1 MIVESRGPLL
11 SRRRVLLAA
20 ASAPLAVACTTPPP
34 PPPPPDPLAEL
45 AVQARADAALA
56 TAVGATEVAEGRA
69 EHAELLQAEV
79 DRARPSGPS
88 SSASAPSSTSA
99 EPPPSGGTPE
109 QVVEALKAAQR
120 AASDLLATVPT
131 YRAGL
136 LGSVAAG
143 CASLLEVLS

>member
-1 MIVESRGPLL
+1 MIAESRGPLL

-34 PPPPPDPLAEL
+34 APPPPDPLAEL

-56 TAVGATEVAEGRA
+56 TAAGASEVADARA
-69 EHAELLQAEV
+69 EHAKLLQAEV

-88 SSASAPSSTSA
+88 SSAAPASTSTP
-99 EPPPSGGTPE
+99 PPPSGATPDE
-109 QVVEALKAAQR
+109 VVAALNAAQK
-120 AASDLLATVPT
+120 AGTELLATVPS

-136 LGSVAAG
+136 LGSVVAG
-143 CASLLEVLS
+143 CASLVEAMS

>member
-1 MIVESRGPLL
+1 MIAESRGPLF

-34 PPPPPDPLAEL
+34 APPPPDPLAEL

-56 TAVGATEVAEGRA
+56 TAAGVTEVAEART
-69 EHAELLQAEV
+69 EHARLLQAEV

-99 EPPPSGGTPE
+99 APPPSSATPDE
-109 QVVEALKAAQR
+109 VVAALTAAQK
-120 AASDLLATVPT
+120 SGTDLLATVPT

-136 LGSVAAG
+136 LGSVVAG
-143 CASLLEVLS
+143 CASLLEVMS

>member
-1 MIVESRGPLL
+1 VIAESRGPLL

-34 PPPPPDPLAEL
+34 APPPPDPLAEL

-56 TAVGATEVAEGRA
+56 TAAGASEVAAART
-69 EHAELLQAEV
+69 EHAKLLQAEV

-88 SSASAPSSTSA
+88 SSTAPASTSTP
-99 EPPPSGGTPE
+99 PPPSGATPDE
-109 QVVEALKAAQR
+109 VVAALNAAQQ
-120 AASDLLATVPT
+120 AGTELLATVPS

-136 LGSVAAG
+136 LGSVVAG
-143 CASLLEVLS
+143 CASLVEAMS

>member
-1 MIVESRGPLL
+1 MIAESRGPLL

-56 TAVGATEVAEGRA
+56 TAAGATEVAEARA
-69 EHAELLQAEV
+69 THAKLLQAEV

-88 SSASAPSSTSA
+88 SSSAPPSTSA
-99 EPPPSGGTPE
+99 APPPSGGTPE
-109 QVVEALKAAQR
+109 QVVEALKAAQQVGT
-120 AASDLLATVPT
+120 DLLATVPPH
-131 YRAGL
+131 RAGL
-136 LGSVAAG
+136 LGSVVAG
-143 CASLLEVLS
+143 CASLVEVLS

>member
-1 MIVESRGPLL
+1 VIAESRGPLL

-34 PPPPPDPLAEL
+34 APPPPDPLAEL

-56 TAVGATEVAEGRA
+56 TAAGASEVADARA
-69 EHAELLQAEV
+69 EHAKLLQAEV

-88 SSASAPSSTSA
+88 SSAAAPSGTSTP
-99 EPPPSGGTPE
+99 PPPSSATPDE
-109 QVVEALKAAQR
+109 VVAALNAAQK
-120 AASDLLATVPT
+120 AGTDLLATVPG

-136 LGSVAAG
+136 LGSVIAG
-143 CASLLEVLS
+143 CASLVEAMS